1 MLGAA
6 AVVPVVRGDPH
17 SPQNLAVAAFGVPHV
32 AQTRTSGVPHSPQNF
47 RPGSF
52 SVPHAEQIN
61 RSPC

>member
-1 MLGAA
+1 VSGE
-6 AVVPVVRGDPH
+6 RREPH
-17 SPQNLAVAAFGVPHV
+17 SPQNFTVGAFDAPHV

-61 RSPC
+61 RSP